1 MKQKKIHISAAGSG
15 GHIVPA
21 IEIANQLVSRNYLVY
36 FLTTNEK
43 RAEAFIGNNNLN
55 IIKFSI
61 KPYKYNSLYSLIST
75 MVNLSIGTLKSIVF
89 FMRNR
94 PDLLVITGGY
104 LSMPLF
110 LSSNILRIPYVV
122 YEQNSVLGKANKI
135 ISKFAKKVF
144 TGFEFKLNVNQ
155 RHKFIFTG
163 NIIRNKLKKKVEIK
177 RFNEK
182 KKLLNILVMGGSQG
196 SKIINDALFE
206 TLINYKTQLTNY
218 RFSHICGNLE
228 YPKVKKKYYDNGLKV
243 DTFGYIDDISSLY
256 NKSDLV
262 ICRAGAMTL
271 SELIFFNIPSIVVPI
286 TNSSNNHQFFNAKI
300 LHDKACS
307 IMIEEK
313 KINSLT
319 LFKYLNSINFE
330 KLKSMSE
337 CCKKFKEQNNSE
349 NIIDNILINLNG
361 N

>member
-21 IEIANQLVSRNYLVY
+21 IEIANQLLSRNHLVY

-43 RAEAFIGNNNLN
+43 RAEAFIANNNLN

-61 KPYKYNSLYSLIST
+61 KPYKYNSLYTLVST
-75 MVNLSIGTLKSIVF
+75 MVNLSISTIKSIVF

-94 PDLLVITGGY
+94 PDLLIITGGY

-163 NIIRNKLKKKVEIK
+163 NIIRDTLKKKIEIK

-182 KKLLNILVMGGSQG
+182 KKLLNILVMG
-196 SKIINDALFE
+196 KPRFK
-206 TLINYKTQLTNY
+206 NY
-218 RFSHICGNLE
+218 
-228 YPKVKKKYYDNGLKV
+228 
-243 DTFGYIDDISSLY
+243 
-256 NKSDLV
+256 
-262 ICRAGAMTL
+262 
-271 SELIFFNIPSIVVPI
+271 
-286 TNSSNNHQFFNAKI
+286 
-300 LHDKACS
+300 
-307 IMIEEK
+307 
-313 KINSLT
+313 
-319 LFKYLNSINFE
+319 
-330 KLKSMSE
+330 
-337 CCKKFKEQNNSE
+337 
-349 NIIDNILINLNG
+349 
-361 N
+361 

>member
-21 IEIANQLVSRNYLVY
+21 IEIAKQLVLRNYLVY
-36 FLTTNEK
+36 LLTTDEK
-43 RAEAFIGNNNLN
+43 RAEAFISNNNLN

-61 KPYKYNSLYSLIST
+61 KPYKYNSLYTLVTTLLSLSIST
-75 MVNLSIGTLKSIVF
+75 VKSIVF
-89 FMRNR
+89 FIRNR

-144 TGFEFKLNVNQ
+144 TGFEFKFNVK
-155 RHKFIFTG
+155 HKSKFIFTG
-163 NIIRNKLKKKVEIK
+163 NIIREELKKKVKIK
-177 RFNEK
+177 KFDK
-182 KKLLNILVMGGSQG
+182 KVTLFNILVMGGSQG
-196 SKIINDALFE
+196 SKIINDVIFE
-206 TLINYKTQLTNY
+206 TLINYKMKLKDYQFT
-218 RFSHICGNLE
+218 HICGNKE
-228 YPKVKKKYYDNGLKV
+228 YSKIKKKYYDFGLNV
-243 DTFGYIDDISSLY
+243 DTFDYVDDISQLY

-286 TNSSNNHQFFNAKI
+286 ANSNNNHQFFNARVF
-300 LHDKACS
+300 HDQSCS

-313 KINSLT
+313 KFNSLT
-319 LFKYLNSINFE
+319 LFEYMKSVDFE
-330 KLKSMSE
+330 KLKFMTE
-337 CCKKFKEQNNSE
+337 CCKKFKEQSNNE
-349 NIIDNILINLNG
+349 NIIENILISLNG

>member
-21 IEIANQLVSRNYLVY
+21 IEIAKQLVSRNYLVY
-36 FLTTNEK
+36 LLTTDEK
-43 RAEAFIGNNNLN
+43 RAEAFISNNNLN

-61 KPYKYNSLYSLIST
+61 KPYKYNSLYTLVATLLSLSIST
-75 MVNLSIGTLKSIVF
+75 IKSIVF
-89 FMRNR
+89 FIRNR

-144 TGFEFKLNVNQ
+144 TGFEFKFNVN
-155 RHKFIFTG
+155 HKSKFIFTG
-163 NIIRNKLKKKVEIK
+163 NIIREELKKKVKIK
-177 RFNEK
+177 KFDEK
-182 KKLLNILVMGGSQG
+182 KTSFDILVMGGSQG
-196 SKIINDALFE
+196 SKIINDVIFDA
-206 TLINYKTQLTNY
+206 LINYTIQFKDY
-218 RFSHICGNLE
+218 RFTHICGNKE
-228 YPKVKKKYYDNGLKV
+228 YSKIKKKYHDYGLKV
-243 DTFGYIDDISSLY
+243 HTFDYIDDISQLY

-271 SELIFFNIPSIVVPI
+271 SELVFFNIPSIVVPI
-286 TNSSNNHQFFNAKI
+286 TNSNNNHQFFNAKI
-300 LHDKACS
+300 LHDKSCS

-313 KINSLT
+313 KFNSLT
-319 LFKYLNSINFE
+319 LFEHLKSVDFE
-330 KLKSMSE
+330 KLKFMKE
-337 CCKKFKEQNNSE
+337 CCKKFKEQSNKE